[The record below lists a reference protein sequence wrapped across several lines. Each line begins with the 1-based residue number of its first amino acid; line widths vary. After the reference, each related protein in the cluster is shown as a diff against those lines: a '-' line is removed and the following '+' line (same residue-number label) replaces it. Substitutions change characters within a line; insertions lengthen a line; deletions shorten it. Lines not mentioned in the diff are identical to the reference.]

1 MFILVRLLT
10 TVQMEKDINKQREA
24 VKKVIAF
31 MTLGID
37 VTRLFT
43 EMVKASRTNDI
54 VTKKMIYLYLVTYA
68 ERN

>member
-1 MFILVRLLT
+1 
-10 TVQMEKDINKQREA
+10 MEKDINKQREA